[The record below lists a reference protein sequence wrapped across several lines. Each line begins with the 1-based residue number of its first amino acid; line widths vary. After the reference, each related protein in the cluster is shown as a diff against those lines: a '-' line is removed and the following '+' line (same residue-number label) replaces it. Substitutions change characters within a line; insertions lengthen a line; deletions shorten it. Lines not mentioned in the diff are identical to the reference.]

1 MNRIIQFIRDA
12 FAADEHTDFTTL
24 SIQRSIGLL
33 AIPMIVEMGFEAL
46 FAVVDA
52 FFVARFVGVTGVAVV
67 GLTESVLTLIYS
79 LAWGLSTAATALIAR
94 RIGEKKYQLAGL
106 TIGQLFLLSGFLGL
120 LLAVVGFVFSDTI
133 LRLMGGSEALI
144 SQGLWYTRISFL
156 SSPVILLLFTLG
168 GALRGAGFATQAM
181 KAVIIANVINIGLD
195 ALFVGVLHWGVAG
208 AAAAT
213 AIGRTFGV
221 GIQLYYLFFGT
232 QSIPIY
238 RRHLTPIY
246 RISKQIIQL
255 AAGGAGQF
263 IIQSASWVFLI
274 RILSSYGDEIVA
286 GYTIGIRI
294 IVFTILPSWGL
305 ANAAATLVG
314 QNLGANQPEKAM
326 KSAIQ
331 AAWYNMGFLALVA
344 LFFFVFAPELVGLFD
359 QNPAVLKTGVECLQI
374 LCLGYVFFGFGM
386 VMSQALNGAGDT
398 VTPTW
403 INLICFWIIEIPL
416 AYFLAKQTSLEE
428 TGVFYAIVI
437 SESILALLA
446 LYFFRRGKWKT
457 QKL

>member
-94 RIGEKKYQLAGL
+94 RIGEKKYQLTGL

-331 AAWYNMGFLALVA
+331 AAWYNIGFLALVA

-359 QNPAVLKTGVECLQI
+359 QNPAVLQTGVECLQI

>member
-195 ALFVGVLHWGVAG
+195 ALFVGILHWGVAG

-416 AYFLAKQTSLEE
+416 AYFLAKQTSLDE

>member
-94 RIGEKKYQLAGL
+94 RIGEKKYQLTGL

>member
-52 FFVARFVGVTGVAVV
+52 FFVARFVGVTGVVVV

>member
-416 AYFLAKQTSLEE
+416 AYFLAKQTSLDE

>member
-168 GALRGAGFATQAM
+168 GALRGEGFATQAM

>member
-1 MNRIIQFIRDA
+1 MKNLFHFIREA
-12 FAADEHTDFTTL
+12 FASDEHTDFTKL
-24 SIQRSIGLL
+24 SIKRSIGLL
-33 AIPMIVEMGFEAL
+33 AIPMIIEMGFEAL

-79 LAWGLSTAATALIAR
+79 LAWGLSTAATALVAR
-94 RIGEKKYQLAGL
+94 RIGEKKFQLAGL
-106 TIGQLFLLSGFLGL
+106 TVGQLFLLSGLIGL
-120 LLAVVGFVFSDTI
+120 LLAILGFIFSDEI
-133 LRLMGGSEALI
+133 LRLMGGSDSLVE
-144 SQGLWYTRISFL
+144 QGLWYTRISFL
-156 SSPVILLLFTLG
+156 SSPIILLLFTLG

-181 KAVIIANVINIGLD
+181 KAVIIANVINIALD
-195 ALFVGVLHWGVAG
+195 AIFVGMLDWGVAG

-213 AIGRTFGV
+213 AIGRTVGV

-232 QSIPIY
+232 SSLPIY
-238 RRHLTPIY
+238 RKHLTPIWKII
-246 RISKQIIQL
+246 RQIFHL
-255 AAGGAGQF
+255 TAGGAGQF

-314 QNLGANQPEKAM
+314 QNLGADQPEKAM

-331 AAWYNMGFLALVA
+331 AAWYNMAFLSVVA
-344 LFFFVFAPELVGLFD
+344 LFFFIFATELVGLFD
-359 QNPAVLKTGVECLQI
+359 QNPVVLQTGVECLQI

-416 AYFLAKQTSLEE
+416 AFILAQHTPLKE
-428 TGVFYAIVI
+428 TGVFYSIVI

-446 LYFFRRGKWKT
+446 LYFFRRGRWKT
-457 QKL
+457 QKI